1 MNGMQTV
8 KEINS
13 IKHKVAKIFILF
25 DQLVESPLSC
35 STIKV
40 GPQKKDCSLRNQ
52 PLLRRPPRNDSFVR
66 VYHNFF
72 GFTVKKMDL
81 EPFG

>member
-25 DQLVESPLSC
+25 DQLVENPLSC

-40 GPQKKDCSLRNQ
+40 GPKKRIV
-52 PLLRRPPRNDSFVR
+52 LLEINLCYED
-66 VYHNFF
+66 H
-72 GFTVKKMDL
+72 
-81 EPFG
+81 